1 MSWRDIFSFLHVI
14 KYFVKNVNLV
24 CLSFFGGFFFEPKM
38 QTSPATTPFS
48 QNINKVSYVCCKLER
63 KLAMQ
68 MQEMNGIEFEHH
80 YEKEKTKSLG
90 HCIPMCSEAIYED
103 SIV

>member
-1 MSWRDIFSFLHVI
+1 MTWRDIFSFLHVI
-14 KYFVKNVNLV
+14 KYFVKNQSGM
-24 CLSFFGGFFFEPKM
+24 CLLFFRGFFFEPKM

-68 MQEMNGIEFEHH
+68 NARDEWNRIRASLRKGKD
-80 YEKEKTKSLG
+80 KESWSLYS
-90 HCIPMCSEAIYED
+90 H
-103 SIV
+103 VQ

>member
-1 MSWRDIFSFLHVI
+1 M
-14 KYFVKNVNLV
+14 
-24 CLSFFGGFFFEPKM
+24 CLLFFGGFFFEPKM

-68 MQEMNGIEFEHH
+68 NARDEWNRIRASLRKGKD
-80 YEKEKTKSLG
+80 KESWSLYS
-90 HCIPMCSEAIYED
+90 H
-103 SIV
+103 VQ

>member
-1 MSWRDIFSFLHVI
+1 M
-14 KYFVKNVNLV
+14 

-38 QTSPATTPFS
+38 KTSPATTPFS

>member
-1 MSWRDIFSFLHVI
+1 M
-14 KYFVKNVNLV
+14 

-48 QNINKVSYVCCKLER
+48 QNINKVSYVCCKLEH

-103 SIV
+103 SYRVSLSHLHLSQSSSRTSSI